1 MHADIEREPL
11 HQTEGLGDI
20 CEAVVNAEGHRAPL
34 GLLERAYSVRQELCN
49 LAIDDYLAVGVEK
62 TGSVVRCASILE
74 LKQVCSLQLTV
85 HLPIFG

>member
-20 CEAVVNAEGHRAPL
+20 CEAVVDAEGHGASL
-34 GLLERAYSVRQELCN
+34 GLLERAYSVRQELRN